1 MASRA
6 TNGDEW
12 ADLFLSAALDPENWD
27 RAIRAMDAAT
37 GSRHGQLIGFGPGA
51 SSFNWIS
58 DIDDSIVAKTATI
71 DQSRPDLNYRVAADA
86 LRDSPTI
93 VHEAQYDV
101 ARQSLRA
108 DDYLDLCADFDIF
121 NGCQTR
127 LLAGREGM
135 IGLALLRDSKD
146 GRTTQEQRDLFG
158 AIAPHVRTAV
168 LLQRAIEQ
176 QGFALLSGTFEAMDR
191 ACWLLDATG
200 RVGGMTP
207 RADALLA
214 TSRIRVRDGWLASE
228 RPDESRAIARAVR
241 AVIDPPG
248 RAADP
253 VALRDDSG
261 GVGIMLE
268 CYPLPSRPWALPFAP
283 RAIMIARVGAPTD
296 RHVQLLMRT
305 FGLTP
310 AEADIAIRLAAG
322 QSRADIAAARGVSA
336 ETLKVQLRSIYDKT
350 GCRRESQL
358 VRIVGLI
365 SH

>member
-1 MASRA
+1 
-6 TNGDEW
+6 
-12 ADLFLSAALDPENWD
+12 
-27 RAIRAMDAAT
+27 
-37 GSRHGQLIGFGPGA
+37 
-51 SSFNWIS
+51 
-58 DIDDSIVAKTATI
+58 
-71 DQSRPDLNYRVAADA
+71 
-86 LRDSPTI
+86 
-93 VHEAQYDV
+93 
-101 ARQSLRA
+101 
-108 DDYLDLCADFDIF
+108 
-121 NGCQTR
+121 
-127 LLAGREGM
+127 
-135 IGLALLRDSKD
+135 
-146 GRTTQEQRDLFG
+146 
-158 AIAPHVRTAV
+158 
-168 LLQRAIEQ
+168 
-176 QGFALLSGTFEAMDR
+176 
-191 ACWLLDATG
+191 
-200 RVGGMTP
+200 MTP

-253 VALRDDSG
+253 FALRDDSG